1 MMTFPIHEGY
11 HTIEKYVVPEA
22 QLAFLVDKFKKA
34 FEAEIILGSSANQI
48 LELLPNFLATKDP
61 VVLGNDDD
69 GMVVEWYF
77 EGVIFTLAYSRSDY
91 ESAYCVQQIQVK
103 E

>member
-1 MMTFPIHEGY
+1 MTFPIHEGY
-11 HTIEKYVVPEA
+11 KVVEEYTVPEA
-22 QLAFLVDKFKKA
+22 QLAFLVDKFKKT
-34 FEAEIILGSSANQI
+34 FETKIIPGTSANQI

-61 VVLGNDDD
+61 VVLGNDED